1 MYIGMNNSIRENSNL
16 KDGLSGIIR
25 AKNEAQF
32 IEACI
37 DSCIEALDELIIV
50 YNDCTDE
57 TPEIAERKRQQYPDK
72 IKVYSYEYHLLSY
85 NLTKEEFEY
94 AMSLPEDSPVLFCNQ
109 CNFALSKVQYKYAVL
124 IDPDQLYFTDELK
137 KWRDVCVENKMKMD
151 MNIFWGWLFMIYF
164 SIYRRFSTYCK
175 KPCLWMLPNWLIYI
189 FADSYLNFVKRE
201 LKKGKAAVALSG
213 FNVFKD
219 DKWYI
224 PFDGFNIH
232 PPYNGEGDHLIFLV
246 TNETYFYRRA
256 VKQSKRYLYGV
267 SHSFHCP
274 YTMMFVGPI
283 WFHLHANRE
292 YCWNKVK
299 KVKDE
304 HPECFISIEEFPEMS
319 YREVYN
325 KMDKKAHT
333 LFQMTLFALVHKIG
347 VNRIK
352 KHLYLL
358 K

>member
-1 MYIGMNNSIRENSNL
+1 MNLKLSHDL
-16 KDGLSGIIR
+16 KDGLSGIMR
-25 AKNEAQF
+25 LKNEAQF
-32 IEACI
+32 VADSI
-37 DSCIEALDELIIV
+37 DSCIDALDELIIV
-50 YNDCTDE
+50 YNDCTDD
-57 TPEIAERKRQQYPDK
+57 TPNIVERKRKQYPDK
-72 IKVYSYEYHLLSY
+72 IKVYPYKYHLLAY

-94 AMSLPEDSPVLFCNQ
+94 AMSLPEASPVLFCNQ

-137 KWRDVCVENKMKMD
+137 KWRDVCVENKMKVD
-151 MNIFWGWLFMIYF
+151 ISIFGGWLFMVYF
-164 SIYRRFSTYCK
+164 SIYRRISAYCR

-189 FADSYLNFVKRE
+189 FARSYLNFAKWN
-201 LKKGKAAVALSG
+201 LKKGKVAVALSG

-224 PFDGFNIH
+224 PFDGSNIH

-256 VKQSKRYLYGV
+256 VKQSKRYAYGV

-274 YTMMFVGPI
+274 YKVMFIGPF

-299 KVKDE
+299 KTKDE
-304 HPECFISIEEFPEMS
+304 HPEWFVPIELFSEMS
-319 YREVYN
+319 YEKVHA
-325 KMDKKAHT
+325 KMNEKSHS
-333 LFQMTLFALVHKIG
+333 LYQRTLFALVHKIG
-347 VNRIK
+347 IDLIK

-358 K
+358 QKKD